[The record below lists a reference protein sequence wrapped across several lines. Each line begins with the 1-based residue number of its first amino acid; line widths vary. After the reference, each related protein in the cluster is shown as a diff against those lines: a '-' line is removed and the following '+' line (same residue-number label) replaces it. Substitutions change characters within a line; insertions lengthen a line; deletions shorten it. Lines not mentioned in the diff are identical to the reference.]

1 MASKCGQNWKK
12 GYMSRRRV
20 YYTPFLVFTAFW
32 SVFSPHVRKSRF
44 HAVDSGFQVMDSGFQ
59 TLVGFRAPWAVF
71 RIPKPKIRIPQAKIS
86 LIPESRFLTM
96 GRGLLWSITEQT
108 HGNTESIRCI
118 QWSEKRKGHTVE
130 PPLNGHLLRASN
142 QSPEIIVEKNGNVNL
157 YWAATSIKRPQST
170 IGRHNKSSPMEKVIH
185 VSVI

>member
-59 TLVGFRAPWAVF
+59 TLVGFGTPWAVF
-71 RIPKPKIRIPQAKIS
+71 RISKPKIRIPQAKIS
-86 LIPESRFLTM
+86 LIPESRFLIM

-108 HGNTESIRCI
+108 HGNTESIRFI

-130 PPLNGHLLRASN
+130 PPLNGHLLRGQLSKSRN
-142 QSPEIIVEKNGNVNL
+142 NSRKEWKRKPLLSSHL
-157 YWAATSIKRPQST
+157 Y
-170 IGRHNKSSPMEKVIH
+170 
-185 VSVI
+185 

>member
-20 YYTPFLVFTAFW
+20 YYTPFLVFAAFW

-59 TLVGFRAPWAVF
+59 TLVGFRTPWAVF
-71 RIPKPKIRIPQAKIS
+71 RFPKPKIRIPQAKIS
-86 LIPESRFLTM
+86 LIPESRFLIM

-108 HGNTESIRCI
+108 HGNTESIRFI

-130 PPLNGHLLRASN
+130 PPLNGHLWRGQLSKSRNNSRKEWKRKPLLSV
-142 QSPEIIVEKNGNVNL
+142 QSQLLAVTTRVLP
-157 YWAATSIKRPQST
+157 WR
-170 IGRHNKSSPMEKVIH
+170 RSSMCL
-185 VSVI
+185 